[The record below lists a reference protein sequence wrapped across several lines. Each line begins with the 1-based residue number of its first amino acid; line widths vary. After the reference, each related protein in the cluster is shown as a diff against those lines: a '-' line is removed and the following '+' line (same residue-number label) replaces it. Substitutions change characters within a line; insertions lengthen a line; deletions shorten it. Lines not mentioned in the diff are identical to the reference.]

1 MHTVD
6 VLTIR
11 CKALRSDI
19 VFLKK
24 EIHFLLKI
32 LGNCYSVSIH
42 TDQLKLQDGYWKH
55 FEEQQLQLSALNAM
69 ILKEESRLVDL
80 YLEGII
86 HAETVNIKQEQL
98 ETTFSE
104 CYNDLKMLKESFYI
118 FMNGCNA
125 CTLKAAC

>member
-6 VLTIR
+6 VFTSR
-11 CKALRSDI
+11 CTALRSDI

-24 EIHFLLKI
+24 EISFLLKI
-32 LGNCYSVSIH
+32 LGNCYSASIH
-42 TDQLKLQDGYWKH
+42 TEQLKLQDGYWKH
-55 FEEQQLQLSALNAM
+55 FEEQQLHLDSLNAT
-69 ILKEESRLVDL
+69 ILKEESKLVNL
-80 YLEGII
+80 YLEGLIY
-86 HAETVNIKQEQL
+86 AETVNSKQEQL
-98 ETTFSE
+98 ETTFSA